1 MSAAS
6 VWDDFGD
13 TLGDRLADDLREM
26 VRQHDQANDRS
37 QQVHLGPSEI
47 GNPCTWCLAAQI
59 LGVTSSTW
67 EHSAWDDGW
76 RAIVGTATHSWL
88 DEAAV
93 SYNVRN
99 DVARWYPEVR
109 VQPDERLLPAGGR
122 CDLYDSETQTV
133 IDHKTTTKA
142 KLSAYRLSGPGV
154 AYRRQAH
161 LYGKG
166 YALAGHDVRH
176 VALAFWLRDG
186 MLRDLYVW
194 TEPYS
199 QTIADE
205 TLARYDTLRTLCETG
220 GPAVLDS
227 LPPDPDCNQCSR
239 RQDAT
244 RALDNPAQ
252 IAQIPGLTQG
262 EPA

>member
-1 MSAAS
+1 VSA
-6 VWDDFGD
+6 WDDPALTGQ
-13 TLGDRLADDLREM
+13 LGDQLADALRTM
-26 VRQHDQANDRS
+26 VRQHDAAADRS
-37 QQVHLGPSEI
+37 RQTDLGPSEI

-76 RAIVGTATHSWL
+76 RAVVGTATHAWL
-88 DEAAV
+88 DEAAAAF
-93 SYNVRN
+93 NVRN
-99 DVARWYPEVR
+99 NVARWLPEVR
-109 VQPDERLLPAGGR
+109 VHPDARLLPSGGS
-122 CDLYDSETQTV
+122 CDLFDSETHTV

-142 KLSAYRLSGPGV
+142 KLANYRLNGPGLQ
-154 AYRRQAH
+154 YRRQAH

-166 YALAGHDVRH
+166 YRAAGHDVHH

-199 QTIADE
+199 EQIADE
-205 TLARYDTLRTLCETG
+205 TLARYDALRALCESG

-227 LPPDPDCNQCSR
+227 LPPDPDCAQCSR
-239 RQDAT
+239 RQQAV
-244 RALDNPAQ
+244 AS
-252 IAQIPGLTQG
+252 
-262 EPA
+262 